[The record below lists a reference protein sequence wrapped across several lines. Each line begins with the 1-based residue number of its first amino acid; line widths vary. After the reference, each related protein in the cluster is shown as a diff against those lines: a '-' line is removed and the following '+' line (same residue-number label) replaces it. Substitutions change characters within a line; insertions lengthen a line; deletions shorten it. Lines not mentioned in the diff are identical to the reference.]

1 MVAEQVGTVEEDH
14 AVVIVGHDISAGIVS
29 LAEYIELNILA
40 RIVADDAVERR
51 IAEVLAAVSVLGK
64 AGAFSVDKLGRYF
77 AGQKSNFNVLA
88 YLKIADF
95 GRCVES
101 LVLVVIYLVADESRL
116 ADCLDNGVGYLDQNF
131 LVSDVE
137 YGLNS
142 RLFDGLPVLIPDAYF
157 AKFLLLLLVGKLG
170 VVLYRL
176 GGIGIEFVV
185 REPVARAL
193 ISSLVM
199 VRATTILPSSLP

>member
-1 MVAEQVGTVEEDH
+1 MVAEQVGTVEENH

-29 LAEYIELNILA
+29 LAEHVELNILA
-40 RIVADDAVERR
+40 RIVADNAVERR
-51 IAEVLAAVSVLGK
+51 ITEVLAAVSVLGK

-95 GRCVES
+95 GRRVES

-116 ADCLDNGVGYLDQNF
+116 ADSLDNGIAYLDQNF

-137 YGLNS
+137 YGLDS
-142 RLFDGLPVLIPDAYF
+142 RLLDGLPVLVPNGYLVE
-157 AKFLLLLLVGKLG
+157 LLLLLFVGKLG

-176 GGIGIEFVV
+176 SG
-185 REPVARAL
+185 VA
-193 ISSLVM
+193 
-199 VRATTILPSSLP
+199 